1 MTDLSRLSI
10 NQETIKQWSLP
21 ELAEGCVKAGIDKVG
36 LWRAPVQEYGVERTA
51 QLLTDAGIFV
61 TSLCRGGFFT
71 ALDPAERAR
80 ALDDNRAAIDEA
92 AALSTD
98 TLVLVS
104 GGLPAGSRDLPGA
117 RERIAEAL
125 AELGPYAQEQ
135 GVRLAIEPLHP
146 MFASDRCVVST
157 LSQALDIAERF
168 PAEQVGV
175 VVDTY
180 HIWWDDQAA
189 AQIARAGAGGR
200 IHSFQLADWIT
211 RSRRA
216 YWSDGANSAT
226 EASTSAHSA
235 RWSRPPASPG
245 RSRWRSSTRACGR
258 GTAPKF
264 WRRSRP
270 GTSSTPAESG
280 CEAAGQRDRKGVQP
294 FGGLPGR
301 ILRRALPG
309 RDPGGSGSPDEGGES
324 ERGPV
329 LDRAPFRLTGP
340 DSLASRNRPA
350 WTEPVRQ
357 PSWIGFGAG

>member
-10 NQETIKQWSLP
+10 NQETVKQWSLP
-21 ELAEGCVKAGIDKVG
+21 ELTEGCVKAGIDKVG

-51 QLLTDAGIFV
+51 QLLADAGLSV

-104 GGLPAGSRDLPGA
+104 GGLPAGSRDLHGA

-125 AELGPYAQEQ
+125 AELGPYAQGQ

-211 RSRRA
+211 PLPAGVLVGRGQLGDGSVDFRA
-216 YWSDGANSAT
+216 FREMVEATGFTGPIEVEIFNEGLWARDGAEVLA
-226 EASTSAHSA
+226 EVAA
-235 RWSRPPASPG
+235 RYVEH
-245 RSRWRSSTRACGR
+245 AC
-258 GTAPKF
+258 
-264 WRRSRP
+264 
-270 GTSSTPAESG
+270 
-280 CEAAGQRDRKGVQP
+280 
-294 FGGLPGR
+294 
-301 ILRRALPG
+301 
-309 RDPGGSGSPDEGGES
+309 
-324 ERGPV
+324 
-329 LDRAPFRLTGP
+329 
-340 DSLASRNRPA
+340 
-350 WTEPVRQ
+350 
-357 PSWIGFGAG
+357 